1 MPVQMIPSFDEF
13 DLSSMRVWMYGGGP
27 IPAETA
33 LMLMDK
39 YKSDN
44 FYQCYGM
51 TEAGPTGTVLFPKDQ
66 VSKAGSIGRSGLPG
80 CDVRVMKTDVEP
92 AESGE
97 VGEIWLKADSIMK
110 GYYKDPE
117 ATAEVFNDSWYK
129 TSDLARVDED
139 GYLFIA
145 DRTKDMIITGGEN
158 VYSKEVEDAIG
169 SHPDVAEVA
178 VIGAPH
184 PEWGETVVAMIVTAK
199 DKELNE
205 DMLKS
210 FLNDRLAKYKIPRT
224 IKFID
229 ELPHTPSGKV
239 MKYKLRE
246 EYK

>member
-1 MPVQMIPSFDEF
+1 LTLLLHFH
-13 DLSSMRVWMYGGGP
+13 R
-27 IPAETA
+27 
-33 LMLMDK
+33 
-39 YKSDN
+39 
-44 FYQCYGM
+44 
-51 TEAGPTGTVLFPKDQ
+51 
-66 VSKAGSIGRSGLPG
+66 
-80 CDVRVMKTDVEP
+80 
-92 AESGE
+92 
-97 VGEIWLKADSIMK
+97 MK

-117 ATAEVFNDSWYK
+117 ATAEVFSDSWYK
-129 TSDLARVDED
+129 TGDLARVDED

-199 DKELNE
+199 DMELNE

-210 FLNDRLAKYKIPRT
+210 FLNDKLAKYKIPRT